1 MYSDD
6 YDQVISVLKN
16 IFTEKNIVLMDNL
29 QLHMERSVTYV
40 HVVVNYTKNKTF
52 TKMFSRC

>member
-16 IFTEKNIVLMDNL
+16 IFTEKKHCFNGQFTIT
-29 QLHMERSVTYV
+29 HG
-40 HVVVNYTKNKTF
+40 TF
-52 TKMFSRC
+52 GYLRPCGCKLYKK